1 MPDTP
6 RVTKRTSVATSLV
19 DSVGLLARRLRS
31 LPTAGELTQ
40 AEARTLGRLALMDSA
55 TAADLAR
62 AENVTPQSIGATL
75 RALERRGLVA
85 RQPDASDG
93 RRIRLTV
100 TRAGLEVTGT
110 KRDARGEQI
119 ATALAEFTDQE
130 LDQLLAA
137 VPLLEQLAR
146 ELR

>member
-1 MPDTP
+1 MADSP
-6 RVTKRTSVATSLV
+6 RPNNRASVATSLV
-19 DSVGLLARRLRS
+19 DSVGLLSRRLRS
-31 LPTAGELTQ
+31 LPVAGELTP
-40 AEARTLGRLALMDSA
+40 AEATALGRLARTESA

-75 RALERRGLVA
+75 SALERRGLVA
-85 RQPDASDG
+85 RRRDASDG
-93 RRIRLTV
+93 RRILLTV
-100 TRAGLEVTGT
+100 TRAGLEVTRA

-119 ATALAEFTDQE
+119 AIALAGFTDEE

-137 VPLLEQLAR
+137 APLLEQLAR